1 MVTLSSPTIGQT
13 LARPDQAHPNSAVV
27 HQGPHRVSL
36 ILTMMDAKHA
46 PGEDA
51 MLKRPIKTELT
62 QLVAIYRERKKIF
75 VACGPNPIRRRK

>member
-1 MVTLSSPTIGQT
+1 
-13 LARPDQAHPNSAVV
+13 
-27 HQGPHRVSL
+27 
-36 ILTMMDAKHA
+36 MMDAKHA